1 MRICFKGTPYGRP
14 NAPLQD
20 KNDKC
25 IFVRN
30 LSEETTVTD
39 LSEFFQKFGSIANVS
54 INVDKHKVSYNMV
67 HVCESICK
75 LVTVNTLECV
85 KILRYIC
92 LGIYIYISLLDI
104 AAVGNV
110 RIGYV

>member
-54 INVDKHKVSYNMV
+54 INVDKHKVSYSI
-67 HVCESICK
+67 VCESMQIND
-75 LVTVNTLECV
+75 LIILECV
-85 KILRYIC
+85 TILRYIC
-92 LGIYIYISLLDI
+92 LGKYIYICLLDI